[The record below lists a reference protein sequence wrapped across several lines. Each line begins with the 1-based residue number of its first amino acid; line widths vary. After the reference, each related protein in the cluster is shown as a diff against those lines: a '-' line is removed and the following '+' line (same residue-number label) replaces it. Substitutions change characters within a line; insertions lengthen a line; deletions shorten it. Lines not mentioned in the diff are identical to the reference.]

1 MHPGGSSAVGEESA
15 DLLLALDLLV
25 AADPK
30 HLARASAGRTVTVA
44 STSLVPTADMVRGT
58 AGAPDLAALLAAV
71 RERTRPGGLT
81 AVDTVALATALFGD
95 GIAANLI
102 ALGAA
107 YQAGALPLQAASI
120 ARAIEVNG
128 VAVERNQAAFRAGR
142 LAVHDPRSCPRARRA
157 GELRREAG
165 PRPAGR
171 RAGTRAAA
179 RPATARPPTGPLRR
193 AAELT
198 AYQDARL
205 AARYLDLV
213 GAAAQAEA
221 GRTGAAGEL
230 TEAVAA
236 GFFHLLAYK
245 DEYEV
250 ARLHLLPEFDQALAE
265 AAGGGRG
272 VRYLLHPPVLR
283 ALGLKKKIAFPAPVI
298 RPALPRAAGD
308 AARAREPRPTRSATP
323 GCAAPSGGSPPSTRP
338 RCAPSVAVLS
348 PANHAA
354 AVELARLPLAIRG
367 YEQIKLA
374 AVERYEA
381 ELERLRSVLR
391 DPGPGRR

>member
-1 MHPGGSSAVGEESA
+1 M
-15 DLLLALDLLV
+15 
-25 AADPK
+25 
-30 HLARASAGRTVTVA
+30 A
-44 STSLVPTADMVRGT
+44 STSLVPTAGMVRGT
-58 AGAPDLAALLAAV
+58 AAAPDLAALLGAV

-81 AVDTVALATALFGD
+81 EVDTVALATALFGD

-142 LAVHDPRSCPRARRA
+142 LAVHDPAVLPASRRP
-157 GELRREAG
+157 GELRREAD
-165 PRPAGR
+165 PAR
-171 RAGTRAAA
+171 LAAA
-179 RPATARPPTGPLRR
+179 RELARQRGLPDGPAADRALRH
-193 AAELT
+193 AAELA
-198 AYQDARL
+198 AYQDSRL

-221 GRTGAAGEL
+221 GQTGAAGEL

-250 ARLHLLPEFDQALAE
+250 ARLHLLPQFDQVLAE

-298 RPALPRAAGD
+298 RPGFRVLRAMRHVRGTPADPFGYTRVRRTERRLAAGYEAEVRAA
-308 AARAREPRPTRSATP
+308 A
-323 GCAAPSGGSPPSTRP
+323 
-338 RCAPSVAVLS
+338 AVLS

-367 YEQIKLA
+367 YERIKLA

-381 ELERLRSVLR
+381 ELGRLRSVLR